1 MGILG
6 IRTFLEMVV
15 SENRLELLF
24 YMASLSQELPVPCPE
39 SALEARSVVL
49 SCFIVWSCYLLLL
62 L

>member
-1 MGILG
+1 
-6 IRTFLEMVV
+6 MVV
-15 SENRLELLF
+15 SENRLEHLF